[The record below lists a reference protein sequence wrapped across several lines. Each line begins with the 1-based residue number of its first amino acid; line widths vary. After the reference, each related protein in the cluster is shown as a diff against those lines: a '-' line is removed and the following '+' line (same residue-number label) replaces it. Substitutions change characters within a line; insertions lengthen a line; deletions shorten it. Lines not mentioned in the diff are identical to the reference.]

1 MDEAEVGSAGADRV
15 AEGGYR
21 AFLSYSHADDAA
33 ARKLHRR
40 LETYRLPDRLAPP
53 DEAGDGARRLGPIF
67 RDRED
72 FPAAVDLSESV
83 KRALD
88 ISGALIVLCSPDAKA
103 SPWVAK
109 EIVYFRAHHPDRPI
123 LAALLRGEP
132 AEAFPAEL
140 TEGAEPL
147 AADLRRDGDGQRIG
161 FLKLVAGLAGVPL
174 DALVQRDAQR
184 RMRRVTAVTLA
195 SLVALI
201 VMAGMTILALQSRNE
216 AERQRAEAEGLI
228 EYMLT
233 DLREDLRGVGRL
245 DVMTDVNERAM
256 DYYEGQGDLSRL
268 SADSLER
275 RARILH
281 AMGEDDEAR
290 GDLAAA
296 LEKFREAHRVTAEL
310 LDREPD
316 NADRIFAH
324 AQSEY
329 WVGHVAEMQEDFDA
343 AGLHYANY
351 ESLARR
357 LNQIEPDTTRSIM
370 EMGYALL
377 NRGIVGFKTRDD
389 NLEARHL
396 FRVAIGYFRA
406 ALDREP
412 RDAQFRYELANAYS
426 WLADTYYIEEAFA
439 ESRSARQISH
449 RLKSEIAAADP
460 ENLDAQYDLLIEERA
475 LALHAEK
482 LGQPRRAREMLE
494 AIDGRLAALAHA
506 DSENQWWDELRDL
519 GERDLRRLREETQ

>member
-1 MDEAEVGSAGADRV
+1 MTGDQDKTVPT
-15 AEGGYR
+15 EGDAATRYR

-33 ARKLHRR
+33 ARRLHRR
-40 LETYRLPDRLAPP
+40 LETYRLPKNLSRENAP
-53 DEAGDGARRLGPIF
+53 DETSGEAANRLGPIF

-88 ISGALIVLCSPDAKA
+88 MAGALIVLCSPDARA

-109 EIVYFRAHHPDRPI
+109 EIVYFRDRHPGRPI

-132 AEAFPAEL
+132 GEAFPPAL

-147 AADLRRDGDGQRIG
+147 AADLRPEGDGRRTG

-184 RMRRVTAVTLA
+184 RLRRVTAVTLA

-268 SADSLER
+268 GADSLER
-275 RARILH
+275 RARVIGEI
-281 AMGEDDEAR
+281 GEDDENR
-290 GDLAAA
+290 GDLDLAQSRYEELYRTTAA
-296 LEKFREAHRVTAEL
+296 LLTDEA
-310 LDREPD
+310 D
-316 NADRIFAH
+316 NPERIFSH
-324 AQSEY
+324 AKSENRLALLAY
-329 WVGHVAEMQEDFDA
+329 SRNRLASALSRWTRARRLLASISAWGTDNSEWIRVSAYVEGNICA
-343 AGLHYANY
+343 AKLRLGRASASAVENCLGAVRL
-351 ESLARR
+351 SRRLARR
-357 LNQIEPDTTRSIM
+357 NPTDGSATYDLIFHQ
-370 EMGYALL
+370 L
-377 NRGIVGFKTRDD
+377 
-389 NLEARHL
+389 
-396 FRVAIGYFRA
+396 
-406 ALDREP
+406 
-412 RDAQFRYELANAYS
+412 
-426 WLADTYYIEEAFA
+426 WLADALIATGRHAETANVQRQYLRLVEELVASDPANMLWLEQQMQVYIRYA
-439 ESRSARQISH
+439 EQLELLGRDANDARH
-449 RLKSEIAAADP
+449 YL
-460 ENLDAQYDLLIEERA
+460 ERA
-475 LALHAEK
+475 
-482 LGQPRRAREMLE
+482 RAVNSRLIARDPSN
-494 AIDGRLAALAHA
+494 AIWATYEDKI
-506 DSENQWWDELRDL
+506 STFQ
-519 GERDLRRLREETQ
+519 